1 MAPCNAKDKNQLW
14 TQSARPSAFPPCRQ
28 APSPTP
34 LAPLAE
40 PDPSGG
46 KFIVNAGSNDCL
58 NAVQTGGVTVTTC
71 TQGLMD
77 VQWSYCPPT
86 MKCKGQMISGS
97 TNFCLTVKGTK
108 LTPSQAACSTAK
120 SDLCARPLPS
130 PHLPRVPIDAEAT
143 LCCRRWTWKSADEQ

>member
-1 MAPCNAKDKNQLW
+1 MR
-14 TQSARPSAFPPCRQ
+14 ARPPFPPCRQ

-120 SDLCARPLPS
+120 SDLCAPLPS
-130 PHLPRVPIDAEAT
+130 PPASL
-143 LCCRRWTWKSADEQ
+143 

>member
-1 MAPCNAKDKNQLW
+1 MR
-14 TQSARPSAFPPCRQ
+14 ARPPFPPSAC
-28 APSPTP
+28 P
-34 LAPLAE
+34 LTHAALRCAAE

-120 SDLCARPLPS
+120 SDLCAPFPS
-130 PHLPRVPIDAEAT
+130 SPASL
-143 LCCRRWTWKSADEQ
+143 